1 MEENPNTENQNTN
14 TVENANV
21 EGTGNVD
28 TQTTNQNEGQAE
40 KTFTQEELN
49 KIAQERLDK
58 EKKKMPS
65 KDELKAFRDWQ
76 ESQKTAEQKQAE
88 KEAEYQKTLNELNT
102 LKQSNAVLSAGVNKD
117 DADYVLFKVSKMEGE
132 FDENL
137 AKFLKDNPKYLKQ
150 ELEARGIVVLDNND
164 QNSPYVSKID
174 LEFISYGATQ
184 DAIGLHSKLV
194 GVLQVSDINKNKK
207 FTIRTKQDVQGFD
220 DLKETTFYTHLL
232 IKQMANKAASLIS
245 EL

>member
-1 MEENPNTENQNTN
+1 MEDNKDLENQNTN
-14 TVENANV
+14 TGESTNNA

-49 KIAQERLDK
+49 KIVQERLDK

-65 KDELKAFRDWQ
+65 KEELKAFKDWQ

-102 LKQSNAVLSAGVNKD
+102 LKQTNAVLSAGVNKD
-117 DADYVLFKVSKMEGE
+117 DADYVIFKVGKMEGE
-132 FDENL
+132 FEENL

-150 ELEARGIVVLDNND
+150 ELEQTEPKATGTSVRTISSNND
-164 QNSPYVSKID
+164 
-174 LEFISYGATQ
+174 
-184 DAIGLHSKLV
+184 
-194 GVLQVSDINKNKK
+194 GVLGILASKHPEMK
-207 FTIRTKQDVQGFD
+207 FD
-220 DLKETTFYTHLL
+220 
-232 IKQMANKAASLIS
+232 
-245 EL
+245 

>member
-1 MEENPNTENQNTN
+1 MEENQNTENQNTN

-49 KIAQERLDK
+49 KIVQERLDK

-65 KDELKAFRDWQ
+65 KEELKAFKDWQ
-76 ESQKTAEQKQAE
+76 ESQKTAEEKQAE

-102 LKQSNAVLSAGVNKD
+102 LKQTNAVLEAGVNKD
-117 DADYVLFKVSKMEGE
+117 DVDYVLFKVSKMEGE

-150 ELEARGIVVLDNND
+150 ELETTEPKATGAPVKSISSTND
-164 QNSPYVSKID
+164 
-174 LEFISYGATQ
+174 
-184 DAIGLHSKLV
+184 
-194 GVLQVSDINKNKK
+194 GVLGILASKHPEIN
-207 FTIRTKQDVQGFD
+207 FD
-220 DLKETTFYTHLL
+220 K
-232 IKQMANKAASLIS
+232 
-245 EL
+245 